1 MRQNSAPLLVS
12 SDPGLLRHWRSAL
25 GIESP
30 IELGSF
36 AALKG
41 LVRRTGDIV
50 WLDLAVADIPPW
62 SDPVWNELLQQKK
75 LRILAASS
83 YPKDEEAM
91 IALDRGC
98 AGYCHAFADPE
109 TLLQVHQVTS
119 ADHVWIGQQLMQ
131 QLIQRANS
139 AMPVNKSVPTHWAEQ
154 LTSRER
160 EIASLAAHGATN
172 AVIAA
177 QCDIT
182 ERTVKA
188 HLSAVFEKL
197 NVTDRLQLALKVHGI
212 Q

>member
-1 MRQNSAPLLVS
+1 
-12 SDPGLLRHWRSAL
+12 
-25 GIESP
+25 
-30 IELGSF
+30 
-36 AALKG
+36 
-41 LVRRTGDIV
+41 
-50 WLDLAVADIPPW
+50 
-62 SDPVWNELLQQKK
+62 
-75 LRILAASS
+75 
-83 YPKDEEAM
+83 
-91 IALDRGC
+91 
-98 AGYCHAFADPE
+98 
-109 TLLQVHQVTS
+109 
-119 ADHVWIGQQLMQ
+119 VWIGQQLMQ

-139 AMPVNKSVPTHWAEQ
+139 AMPVNKPVPTHWTEQ

-197 NVTDRLQLALKVHGI
+197 SVTDRLQLALKVHGI